1 MRNGGGGLNAPPAAL
16 RRHASRRAAEMQAGD
31 HQRQALAFPSLFMT
45 RLVGRLCQP
54 TRRIGL
60 GRMQSS
66 ELLIFC

>member
-1 MRNGGGGLNAPPAAL
+1 
-16 RRHASRRAAEMQAGD
+16 MQAGD